1 MTENSGE
8 QIIEEL
14 RQKLEVHTFLI
25 KDEAQRK
32 SEKLKSEMA
41 VTSPS
46 SKNSTENN
54 QEPRNIFANLEKP
67 QGVSLFGG

>member
-32 SEKLKSEMA
+32 S
-41 VTSPS
+41 
-46 SKNSTENN
+46 
-54 QEPRNIFANLEKP
+54 
-67 QGVSLFGG
+67 